1 MAGVGAFAALAGR
14 RYGFGTPAD
23 MGPGFFPQLLGWL
36 LAALGAAIALRA
48 WLRGSEVGAALRWRS
63 MVCVSGAILLFALT
77 LEPAGVVPAAFGAAL
92 VASIADERIGWP
104 GRIATAAGVA
114 ALAVLI
120 FVGALGMALPLGP
133 TGR

>member
-1 MAGVGAFAALAGR
+1 MAGVGAFAALVGR

-48 WLRGSEVGAALRWRS
+48 WLHGSEGGSALRWRS
-63 MVCVSGAILLFALT
+63 MACVSGAILLFALA

-92 VASIADERIGWP
+92 VASIADERVGWP

-114 ALAVLI
+114 ALAVLV

-133 TGR
+133 AGR